1 MVSEL
6 AQGLA
11 SNPLA
16 WGLALALGAVG
27 YLFKMLS
34 EDRKVFARALE
45 EQQASLVATLKEDAK
60 EQREILSQ
68 IVPLASKIVDGIEAL
83 ERISFRCK
91 ADSCDR

>member
-1 MVSEL
+1 MTEL

-34 EDRKVFARALE
+34 EDRKTFAQALAS
-45 EQQASLVATLKEDAK
+45 QQAALVETLKEDAK

-83 ERISFRCK
+83 ERISFKC
-91 ADSCDR
+91 AGDR

>member
-1 MVSEL
+1 MSEL

-27 YLFKMLS
+27 YLFKLLS
-34 EDRKVFARALE
+34 EDRKAFAQALAS
-45 EQQASLVATLKEDAK
+45 QQAALVETLKEDAK

-83 ERISFRCK
+83 ERISFKC
-91 ADSCDR
+91 AGDR